1 MAYSQKRSLVEKYDS
16 NDSDFSL
23 KLMEKTIA
31 GMDIG

>member
-16 NDSDFSL
+16 NDSDFSH
-23 KLMEKTIA
+23 KLIDKTID